1 MREQIYDAGG
11 IRLGAALNP
20 NLKSFCL
27 ALYVRA
33 GSLFENSSDNGISHM
48 FEHMVFRNLKRK
60 YDNFY
65 EQLALH
71 GIELQGCTYKEFIR
85 FTLIGPVGEFS
96 FASDILCSI
105 FDDISLPKTEFD
117 NEKRRIK
124 AEIREKDERSSLDYY
139 FNNLVWLNS
148 EAEKN
153 VLGYCK
159 VLDGISLKRI
169 NGFRREFL
177 SEGNVLIYVT
187 GNASANDI
195 LSLKEKLSS
204 LDIGQGTYEK
214 TNTVS
219 ADESFFNRSLNVNVK
234 NGYWNC
240 IRIGFDI
247 DCTKYPVGVYELL
260 YSVLF
265 KGEKA
270 LIHNYLSEETPLIYS
285 YDSTLEMY
293 DNIGNISFKFEVGR
307 DKTEEAISVVVRLLN
322 DIREGLFNFEA
333 SLKSELYY
341 TETETDRPDDHNW
354 SMAYYNHILN
364 TMPIDHSDEFFGRF
378 RVTKEQVINSAKEIF
393 RVRNMTVAIKGD
405 KKKINVKNIEEI
417 LTVLG

>member
-1 MREQIYDAGG
+1 MREQIYDTGG
-11 IRLGAALNP
+11 IKLGTALNQ

-48 FEHMVFRNLKRK
+48 LEHMVFRNLKRK

-96 FASDILCSI
+96 FAYDILCGI
-105 FDDISLPKTEFD
+105 FDDISLPKKEFD

-124 AEIREKDERSSLDYY
+124 AEIREKDERFSLDYY
-139 FNNLVWLNS
+139 FNSLVWLNS
-148 EAEKN
+148 EAEKT
-153 VLGYCK
+153 VLGYCR

-169 NGFRREFL
+169 NGFRREFM

-187 GNASANDI
+187 GNVSEKDI
-195 LSLKEKLSS
+195 LSLKEKISG
-204 LDIGQGTYEK
+204 LDIGKGTYEK

-219 ADESFFNRSLNVNVK
+219 ADECFFNRSLNVNVK

-247 DCTKYPVGVYELL
+247 DCTKYPAGVYELL

-270 LIHNYLSEETPLIYS
+270 LIHNYLSEENPLIYS

-307 DKTEEAISVVVRLLN
+307 DKTEEAISVVIRLLN

-341 TETETDRPDDHNW
+341 AETEVDRPDDHNW

-364 TMPIDHSDEFFGRF
+364 TKPLDYSDEFYGRF

-393 RVRNMTVAIKGD
+393 RVKNMTVAIKGD

-417 LTVLG
+417 LTALG